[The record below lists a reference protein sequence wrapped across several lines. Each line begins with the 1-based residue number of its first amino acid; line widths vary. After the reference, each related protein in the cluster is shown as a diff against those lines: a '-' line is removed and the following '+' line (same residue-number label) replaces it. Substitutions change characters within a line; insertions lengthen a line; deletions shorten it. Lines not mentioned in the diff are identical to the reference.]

1 MIENKSL
8 KIISTKNL
16 YFAEIIDIK
25 DEYGHGDY
33 MGTFRYF
40 VGYTLVTKDVVEG
53 WFDVL
58 SGRKYSLVSC
68 FDEEEKRGIYL
79 NDKLD
84 IKDSFISYY
93 DALKLIREKTV
104 EKYGIIPKKVKV
116 KKISKTKRD

>member
-40 VGYTLVTKDVVEG
+40 VGYTLVTKDLVECC
-53 WFDVL
+53 FYFL
-58 SGRKYSLVSC
+58 RGRKDSELSLC
-68 FDEEEKRGIYL
+68 YEE
-79 NDKLD
+79 
-84 IKDSFISYY
+84 
-93 DALKLIREKTV
+93 
-104 EKYGIIPKKVKV
+104 
-116 KKISKTKRD
+116 